1 MIVGIDLGTTNSLVA
16 YINREGKP
24 EIIVNE
30 RGSRLTPS
38 AVYFKTDQEVLVGE
52 LARSQMVLKA
62 DRTVCY
68 IKRHMGSDYRVNIS
82 GREYT
87 PIEISALVL
96 RKLRQYAEKYL
107 GQPVEAAV
115 VTVPAYFNDN
125 QRQATLQAGRLAGL
139 KILKLLNEPTAAAL
153 AYGLQSGEKEHVLVL
168 DIGGG
173 TFDIT
178 LMENDGGT
186 CQVVAVGGCTTLGGI
201 DFDNRLIKHILET
214 FKQTHGIDLAADK
227 VACQQVQIHAE
238 RAKVDLSTVNEC
250 SVLIPYIT
258 MGTEG
263 PVHLNQ
269 TIRREEFEHLAS
281 DLWNEISSLILQ
293 TLQKAE
299 VGPDWVDVIVM
310 AGGASRMPGF
320 ERVVRELFGQ
330 VEIKSDINPDE
341 VVALGAAIEAGI
353 LAGQVEHIE
362 LYDVTSHTLGIE
374 DDMGEFVPII
384 PANTLYPVTRSRLF
398 TTVQDDQEEVIIH
411 ILQRDEL
418 QSEASA
424 AVSLGRFHLAGIQQ
438 APAGVP
444 CIEVTFTID
453 RNGVLEVAARDTET
467 GTENQVQIT
476 DVAFSGGHPGE
487 NRRGTSLTVI

>member
-1 MIVGIDLGTTNSLVA
+1 VIVGIDLGTTNSLVA

-38 AVYFKTDQEVLVGE
+38 AVYFKSDREVLVGE

-87 PIEISALVL
+87 PPEISGLVL
-96 RKLRQYAEKYL
+96 RKLVQYAEKHL

-153 AYGLQSGEKEHVLVL
+153 AYGLQSGSHEHVLVL

-178 LMENDGGT
+178 LMENDGGA
-186 CQVVAVGGCTTLGGI
+186 CRVVAVGGCTTLGGV
-201 DFDNRLIKHILET
+201 DFDNRLIRHILDT
-214 FKQTHGIDLAADK
+214 FRETHGIDLSADK

-238 RAKVDLSTVNEC
+238 RARIDLSTVNEC

-258 MGTEG
+258 MGTNG

-269 TIRREEFEHLAS
+269 TIRREEFEHIAS
-281 DLWNEISSLILQ
+281 DLFGEIESLITQ
-293 TLQKAE
+293 TLAKAG
-299 VGPDWVDVIVM
+299 VGPDWVDVVVL

-320 ERVVRELFGQ
+320 QQVVRKVFGD
-330 VEIKSDINPDE
+330 VEVKNDINPDE
-341 VVALGAAIEAGI
+341 VVALGAAVQAGI
-353 LAGQVEHIE
+353 LAGEIDDIDF
-362 LYDVTSHTLGIE
+362 YDVTSHTLGVE
-374 DDMGEFVPII
+374 DDTGEFVPVI

-398 TTVQDDQEEVIIH
+398 TTVEDDQEEVIIH

-418 QSEASA
+418 QPEASA
-424 AVSLGRFHLAGIQQ
+424 PVSLGRFHLSGIKK

-444 CIEVTFTID
+444 NIEVTFAID
-453 RNGVLEVAARDTET
+453 RNGVLNVSARDTDT
-467 GTENQVQIT
+467 GIANQVEIT
-476 DVAFSGGHPGE
+476 GLDLCGDGPGL
-487 NRRGTSLTVI
+487 NRRGPALTVV